1 MQKWTAVLQKS
12 WTIKE
17 LLKVTIDYLEKKEI
31 ESPRLSAEILL
42 AHQLNI
48 DRVKLYL
55 RFDQPLHDKEVAGY
69 RSLIKRRLR
78 REPIQYITG
87 VQEFWSLDFTVGP
100 QVMVP
105 RPETELLVEH
115 AVALCREN
123 RPAQGP
129 CARILDLGT
138 GCGALAV
145 AIARELEEV
154 AVWASD
160 ISQEALDVARGNAK
174 RHGVEE
180 RIQFV
185 LSDLW
190 QGLSNQE
197 LTFDI
202 IVSNPPYIRSEAI
215 DTLPPEVRDYEPR
228 QALDGGEQGMVY
240 IGNIIQE
247 APKYL
252 TPGGWILLEMDPEQ
266 TTKALGLV
274 ESNNNYGKTA
284 RLKDYSH
291 YYRVVMAQKKDQV
304 YKAN

>member
-1 MQKWTAVLQKS
+1 MPQKS

-17 LLKVTIDYLEKKEI
+17 LLKVTTDYLEKKEI

-42 AHQLNI
+42 AHQLNLS
-48 DRVKLYL
+48 RVKLYL
-55 RFDQPLHDKEVAGY
+55 NFDQPLLDREIEGY
-69 RSLIKRRLR
+69 RTLIRRRLN

-115 AVALCREN
+115 ALALCR
-123 RPAQGP
+123 GKSSYKSP

-138 GCGALAV
+138 GCGAIAV
-145 AIARELEEV
+145 AIARELEGV

-160 ISQEALDVARGNAK
+160 VSRKALDLASWNARK
-174 RHGVEE
+174 HGVEG

-190 QGLSNQE
+190 EGLSNTE
-197 LTFDI
+197 FTFDI
-202 IVSNPPYIRSEAI
+202 IVSNPPYIKSEDI
-215 DTLPPEVRDYEPR
+215 DSLPPEVRDYEPR
-228 QALDGGEQGMVY
+228 QALDGGEEGMFY
-240 IGNIIQE
+240 IRSIIQE
-247 APKYL
+247 APKHL
-252 TPGGWILLEMDPEQ
+252 NPEGWVLLEMDPEQ
-266 TTKALGLV
+266 TTKALGLL
-274 ESNNNYGKTA
+274 EASNRYGKKE

-291 YYRVVMAQKKDQV
+291 NHRVVMAQKIDEPKP
-304 YKAN
+304 